1 MLNHREK
8 AETAQVRDAQSDAGM
23 SEPVYRN
30 AEDLTG
36 VSMAE
41 VPTLR
46 SSDTWLP

>member
-1 MLNHREK
+1 
-8 AETAQVRDAQSDAGM
+8 M

-30 AEDLTG
+30 AKDLTG